1 MYDYFCLNVSI
12 GKKKKEGENKE
23 KGREGENREEERGI

>member
-1 MYDYFCLNVSI
+1 MHDHLCLNAST